1 MGSFL
6 PDRLTDMWEPSRHFA
21 SLKLPNVGVRSLV
34 ALSRY
39 YGTQIHTAMHLVSNL
54 FCDSTTPQVLV
65 VTAEG
70 YFYQYNIDLENGGEC
85 VLLKRNSLHEPGDME
100 N

>member
-1 MGSFL
+1 
-6 PDRLTDMWEPSRHFA
+6 
-21 SLKLPNVGVRSLV
+21 
-34 ALSRY
+34 
-39 YGTQIHTAMHLVSNL
+39 
-54 FCDSTTPQVLV
+54 V